1 LQIWNVIDTGIGS
14 ADWNMAVD
22 ETLLYTLLEGDKPIF
37 RVYGWNKSLS
47 FGRFSKPDENLDMN
61 RLSVQKVPYVRR
73 PSGGGILVHGEDIS
87 YSIIMP
93 RKMLKSYGIKE
104 SYNYLCKFLIKFYEK
119 LKLKA
124 EFASD
129 LDLDIQSSD
138 ICLAGHEA
146 YDIIIDE
153 KKMGG
158 NAQRYIKNTLLQHG
172 TIPVYFDKKYFEP
185 LFLKNSGLKYAA
197 SLRELGITIQYK
209 DLTHLLMESFC
220 ETFNVKFSVS
230 QLNPFQQKYA
240 ENLLRDK
247 YTQEDWNI
255 YGK

>member
-1 LQIWNVIDTGIGS
+1 MQIWNVIDTGIGS
-14 ADWNMAVD
+14 AEWNMAVD
-22 ETLLYTLLEGDKPIF
+22 EALLYTFSEDDRPIL
-37 RVYGWNKSLS
+37 RVYGWHKSLS
-47 FGRFSKPDENLDMN
+47 FGRFSKPYENLDMN
-61 RLSVQKVPYVRR
+61 RLSIQEVSYVRR
-73 PSGGGILVHGEDIS
+73 PSGGGILVHGGDIS

-104 SYNYLCKFLIKFYEK
+104 SYNYLCTFLIKFYEK

-129 LDLDIQSSD
+129 LDLDMQSSS

-146 YDIIIDE
+146 YDIIINE

-172 TIPVYFDKKYFEP
+172 SIPVRFDKKYFEP
-185 LFLKNSGLKYAA
+185 LFLKNSGLQNAA
-197 SLRELGITIQYK
+197 SLRGLGVTMPYK
-209 DLTHLLMESFC
+209 DLTHLLIESFR
-220 ETFNVKFSVS
+220 EIFNVKFSAS
-230 QLNPFQQKYA
+230 QLNPLQQEYA
-240 ENLLRDK
+240 QNILHDK
-247 YTQEDWNI
+247 YKQEDWNI

>member
-1 LQIWNVIDTGIGS
+1 MQIWNVIDTGIGS
-14 ADWNMAVD
+14 PDWNMAVD
-22 ETLLYTLLEGDKPIF
+22 EALLYTLSEGDRPIF
-37 RVYGWNKSLS
+37 RIYGWNKSLS
-47 FGRFSKPDENLDMN
+47 FGRFSKPHKSLDMN
-61 RLSVQKVPYVRR
+61 ELSVQRVSYVRR
-73 PSGGGILVHGEDIS
+73 PSGGGILVHGGDIS

-172 TIPVYFDKKYFEP
+172 TIPVHFDKEYFEP
-185 LFLKNSGLKYAA
+185 LFLEDSGLKDAA
-197 SLRELGITIQYK
+197 SLRELDVTMEYK
-209 DLTHLLMESFC
+209 DLTNLLIESFC
-220 ETFNVKFSVS
+220 ETFNVKFSIS
-230 QLNPFQQKYA
+230 QLNPFQQEYA